1 MSIRITQTTVAGL
14 ETTTDADDLAGVILE
29 ATCTVTI
36 EGVVDLDA
44 LRFEG
49 EPLDPSAWDD
59 PDLEDA
65 CNSWATAHRVFVN
78 GTQLFGATTLEGELV
93 FVSGGGI
100 RPQET
105 WGEVIAV
112 YWDSST
118 YSAVGMSGFGADG
131 VYLPRPG
138 LAADVHYT
146 DEELEIELYRVSATA
161 SPVDLAERWVQGP
174 NADDRTLEL
183 LGLQPAEYVMP
194 GDSLSTSLGEA
205 DLAELIRRVSG

>member
-65 CNSWATAHRVFVN
+65 CNWWATAHRVFVN
-78 GTQLFGATTLEGELV
+78 GTQLFGATTVEGELV

-100 RPQET
+100 RPQAGT
-105 WGEVIAV
+105 
-112 YWDSST
+112 
-118 YSAVGMSGFGADG
+118 
-131 VYLPRPG
+131 
-138 LAADVHYT
+138 
-146 DEELEIELYRVSATA
+146 
-161 SPVDLAERWVQGP
+161 Q
-174 NADDRTLEL
+174 
-183 LGLQPAEYVMP
+183 LG
-194 GDSLSTSLGEA
+194 
-205 DLAELIRRVSG
+205 R